1 MPELLYTLFF
11 IGAMLAYV
19 RYVQN
24 ADRRAYAASIVF
36 LIAGL
41 LSKEAAIM
49 LPAALCAAGILLG
62 SSGRR
67 LRERVIWTIRSIAP
81 HVLICIVYF
90 AFAVGYLNVMG
101 LSFGKLLERPQ
112 TPAPGDYIPVFNRE
126 IFKNAD
132 LAATWAFNI
141 PRGWWG
147 QWQQPKPGMLAYLK
161 LFRMLVLA
169 LAALTLFRPERKV
182 IALGVLWF
190 WLTILPA
197 LPLITHF
204 LPYYLFLP
212 VAGLSL
218 VVGAGFIGLYDAL
231 SRIRPALAAAT
242 IVILLAGVLLV
253 TSRSIR
259 NEIAGNRLL
268 GGSATLASNT
278 LKDLKGFYPSL
289 HPEAKLYFADGRES
303 LAWDHDSGGLI
314 KMAYGVDAISVGYE
328 SSGDSL
334 SIGDRSTLVFGVHN
348 GRLSDESA
356 KYRSRP
362 VDFMKFVTSDLKLDL
377 SAGDVGPGDRYSL
390 AIKSLNNSAVRIAY
404 MLNDGPIETFDVLLD
419 ADGKAVFD
427 VSPQTRKGV
436 YTFSAFS
443 AMGSDQWIRTD
454 KKLTVR

>member
-1 MPELLYTLFF
+1 MSYVVLALTRRHVAAAVATFFFNVHTVNAYTTYDIGFMPELLYTLFF

-19 RYVQN
+19 RYVQK
-24 ADRRAYAASIVF
+24 ADKRAYAASIVF

-112 TPAPGDYIPVFNRE
+112 TPAPGDYIPVFNRD

-161 LFRMLVLA
+161 FFRILVLA
-169 LAALTLFRPERKV
+169 LAALTLFRSERKV

-204 LPYYLFLP
+204 VPYYLFLP

-259 NEIAGNRLL
+259 NDIARQSIARRVGDARIEHLE
-268 GGSATLASNT
+268 G
-278 LKDLKGFYPSL
+278 
-289 HPEAKLYFADGRES
+289 PERFLSIVA
-303 LAWDHDSGGLI
+303 SGGKTLFRGRPR
-314 KMAYGVDAISVGYE
+314 KSGLGPRLRRLDQNGVRRGRDF
-328 SSGDSL
+328 SGL
-334 SIGDRSTLVFGVHN
+334 
-348 GRLSDESA
+348 
-356 KYRSRP
+356 
-362 VDFMKFVTSDLKLDL
+362 
-377 SAGDVGPGDRYSL
+377 
-390 AIKSLNNSAVRIAY
+390 
-404 MLNDGPIETFDVLLD
+404 
-419 ADGKAVFD
+419 
-427 VSPQTRKGV
+427 
-436 YTFSAFS
+436 
-443 AMGSDQWIRTD
+443 
-454 KKLTVR
+454 